1 MIFIAIIA
9 FWVYINFCKKKK
21 EKEKS
26 FISIK
31 ALQLKLQSDYKFF
44 QITVSINF
52 FFFLL
57 RTGSGLKKTVISVL
71 DSVFNIT

>member
-31 ALQLKLQSDYKFF
+31 ALQLKSDYKFF
-44 QITVSINF
+44 QITVSIN

-71 DSVFNIT
+71 DSVFNII